1 MNECVVNDNTAK
13 WHYTITLRYQSNE
26 EMNETN
32 LGLLTN
38 IPNYKLL
45 QITQLQ

>member
-1 MNECVVNDNTAK
+1 MNMLQT
-13 WHYTITLRYQSNE
+13 TIQLSGVTQSHLYINQNE

-32 LGLLTN
+32 LGLYYN
-38 IPNYKLL
+38 ILNNKLL